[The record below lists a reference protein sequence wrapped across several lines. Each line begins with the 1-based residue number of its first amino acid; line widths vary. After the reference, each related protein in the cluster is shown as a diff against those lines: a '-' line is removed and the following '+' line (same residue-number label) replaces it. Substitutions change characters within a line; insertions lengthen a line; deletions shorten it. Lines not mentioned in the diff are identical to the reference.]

1 MEAMEVMVA
10 LKVLEDNLEI
20 SEMEDMVVSKA
31 SKDLEEMVD
40 LKILEVSKEGWHNFQ
55 EKEVLAE
62 EVEEV
67 KADTLLVKTQAL
79 KHQQWMGKQQ
89 KKLL

>member
-1 MEAMEVMVA
+1 MEVMVA
-10 LKVLEDNLEI
+10 LKVLEDNLG
-20 SEMEDMVVSKA
+20 MEDMVVLKA

-67 KADTLLVKTQAL
+67 KADMLLVKTQAL

-89 KKLL
+89 KRLL